1 MDKFKFGEYIY
12 NKRKSLG
19 LTQEELGRKVGVT
32 NKAVSKWEVGET
44 CPDISM
50 LAPLSKAL
58 GVTIDELLTY
68 TDKEKVETT
77 KKKSNLLLILI
88 IIALSI
94 IEITTLVFLIISLTN
109 SEFKEIEI
117 TNENIKEVIE
127 INPSS
132 RIEVDGETLVIGT
145 TYSLNDSY
153 VIEEEIKFTVVYKYQ
168 YYYYLKDDTIG
179 VVTYYN
185 RFYDVILNKENTSV
199 SLDIL
204 LEPKFDITNFKGFNK
219 VEISYIVLNAEG
231 KILRMGDIS

>member
-168 YYYYLKDDTIG
+168 
-179 VVTYYN
+179 
-185 RFYDVILNKENTSV
+185 
-199 SLDIL
+199 
-204 LEPKFDITNFKGFNK
+204 
-219 VEISYIVLNAEG
+219 
-231 KILRMGDIS
+231 

>member
-12 NKRKSLG
+12 NKRKSQG
-19 LTQEELGRKVGVT
+19 LTQEELGRKIGVT

-77 KKKSNLLLILI
+77 NKKNNFLMLLI
-88 IIALSI
+88 IIALAI
-94 IEITTLVFLIISLTN
+94 LEVTTLVFLIISLSN
-109 SEFKEIEI
+109 NGFEEIAVS
-117 TNENIKEVIE
+117 NENIKEIVD

-132 RIEVDGETLVIGT
+132 KIEVDGETLVIGT
-145 TYSLNDSY
+145 TYSLNENY
-153 VIEEEIKFTVVYKYQ
+153 FLEKEIKFTVVYKYQ
-168 YYYYLKDDTIG
+168 YYYYLKDNTVG

-185 RFYDVILNKENTSV
+185 RFYDVILNKENSTA

-204 LEPKFDITNFKGFNK
+204 LEPKFDITDFKGFNK
-219 VEISYIVLNAEG
+219 VEISYIILNAEG
-231 KILRMGDIS
+231 KILKIKENS

>member
-88 IIALSI
+88 IIALAI

-117 TNENIKEVIE
+117 TNESIKEVIE

>member
-88 IIALSI
+88 IIALAI

-117 TNENIKEVIE
+117 TNESIKEVIE

-231 KILRMGDIS
+231 KILRMEDIS